1 MRPLPS
7 SNRAL
12 MVHGLTLI
20 AFFAASSLPTPLYH
34 LYQATWRF
42 SASTLTAIFSVYAL
56 ALLVA
61 LLLGARLSDHLGR
74 RPVILA
80 AIALEIVAM
89 AAFALASDSNG
100 LILARALQGLA
111 TGLATAAVGAALI
124 DADPAHGSTV
134 NSISPMFG
142 LAAGALGSTALAQL
156 LPAPLVTG
164 YVVIAVLLAGCA
176 WLTWITDDV
185 APRRPGALAS
195 LRPRVSVPAHARD
208 ALLAVT
214 PLNIALWMLGGFY
227 LSLMPT
233 LVANALH
240 VTSLWLGGCLVA
252 LLTFSGALAVWA
264 GAKRKALSVL
274 IVGAV
279 LLAAGTAGIRWSA
292 SNSSAVGLMIG
303 SVLAGLGFGGAFL
316 GAIRTVLP
324 LAEPHE
330 RSHLMGVFYIESY
343 LSFSAPT
350 IALGF
355 LVQRIGLL
363 RAVNYYTAIIVAL
376 VAVAI
381 VWVLVKR
388 RHVEP
393 SVPGRPARLVIVDN
407 ATAD

>member
-1 MRPLPS
+1 
-7 SNRAL
+7 